1 MRFGFYT
8 PNSAATGDPKLVVE
22 LAMRAETAGW
32 DGFFLW
38 DHLTAWRPPLADP
51 WVMLGAV
58 AACTERI
65 TLGPLIVPLARRRP
79 QKVAL
84 EATTLTRLAPG
95 RCLLGVGLGVPGGLH
110 EVRRG
115 CGLAGAGDQ
124 ARKRALAVVRESL
137 PDLPVWVGG
146 EWPRR
151 RPFHGAALVDR
162 RDSDLLGSK
171 RTSDDQ

>member
-8 PNSAATGDPKLVVE
+8 PNSAATGDPKLVIE

-95 RCLLGVGLGVPGGLH
+95 RCLLGVGLGVLYDAGDRLLGGGVIVCPGVTIADETIVG
-110 EVRRG
+110 
-115 CGLAGAGDQ
+115 AGA
-124 ARKRALAVVRESL
+124 VVTR
-137 PDLPVWVGG
+137 DLPAGVVAVGNPARVHREIG
-146 EWPRR
+146 E
-151 RPFHGAALVDR
+151 HDR
-162 RDSDLLGSK
+162 M
-171 RTSDDQ
+171 TTPTN